1 MKKGS
6 IIDVPGIKVGHV
18 ENTDAVTGCTVV
30 LPENGACAGVEVRGS
45 APGTKETDLLDPV
58 NTVNEVHG
66 IVLTGGS
73 AFGLDAASGVMQYLE
88 EHDIGLDV
96 GVAKVPIVPAAAL
109 FDLPVGNGNIR
120 PDKQM
125 GYQAAKKAVTHDFSE
140 GNVGAGC
147 GATVGKITGLE
158 NCMKGGLGTASIDLG
173 DGVAVGAVVAVNA
186 FGDVRDSETG
196 EILAGTYDRK
206 EEKLIDSLEFM
217 QHHSSQ
223 STLPGANTTIGVI
236 AVNAELTKAQARK
249 VAQMAH
255 NGYARTIFPVH
266 TMQDGDTIFVLA
278 TGGKRVTTDLIG
290 TMAAKAMEQAIVS
303 AIKHAEGIP
312 GIPAYQDMK

>member
-30 LPENGACAGVEVRGS
+30 LTENGACAGVEVRGS

-125 GYQAAKKAVTHDFSE
+125 GYQTAKKAATHDFSE

-173 DGVAVGAVVAVNA
+173 DGVVVGAVVAVNA
-186 FGDVRDSETG
+186 FGDVRDPETG
-196 EILAGTYDRK
+196 EILAGPYDRK

-217 QHHSSQ
+217 QHHSRQ
-223 STLPGANTTIGVI
+223 SILPGANTTIGVI

-312 GIPAYQDMK
+312 GIPSYQDVK